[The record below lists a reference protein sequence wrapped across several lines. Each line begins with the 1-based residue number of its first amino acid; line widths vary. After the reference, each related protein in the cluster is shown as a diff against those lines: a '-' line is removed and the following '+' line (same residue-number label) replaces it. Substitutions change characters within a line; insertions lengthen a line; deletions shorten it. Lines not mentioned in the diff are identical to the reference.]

1 MNMAQACLLAF
12 GVCLILLLIMSGAW
26 VIKLSRGKTRA

>member
-1 MNMAQACLLAF
+1 MNIAQACLLAS
-12 GVCLILLLIMSGAW
+12 GLCLILLVKSDTW